1 MRSRLALLSMALLGA
16 IGAIGVPWPSG
27 AVEFGDAC
35 TANNG
40 FETPFTLFEIS
51 NPQNPMPTAAPSAG
65 VLTKLRTRTFHSS
78 HSITSAAIRCSP
90 PTRPGQVQIIGETGQ
105 TVTGGANSFDAQI
118 PVKAGDAVRHR
129 ARLRRTEPRMRIGI
143 QKASLIGGFFGNPGV
158 GATTPAIEAPG
169 SFRVPAVGVVE
180 PDADNDGGDKLQDL
194 CPQSAAIQTACPVV
208 TIDALSLKGKGAVTV
223 LVAVSFPAP
232 VSVTG
237 SVKLGKGVQAKLKA
251 PPQSLTA
258 GPIAKFKLK
267 FPAKLKER
275 LKELDPGQKL
285 RLKVSADATN
295 VTGSI
300 SHDKLKVPLKGEGEE
315 MRARISLVLAVA
327 VALATSLIVP
337 SGAAAATEFGDN
349 CTVNGSFKASLTMS
363 EISIR
368 KIRCRRLR
376 QAPESSRR

>member
-1 MRSRLALLSMALLGA
+1 M
-16 IGAIGVPWPSG
+16 
-27 AVEFGDAC
+27 
-35 TANNG
+35 
-40 FETPFTLFEIS
+40 
-51 NPQNPMPTAAPSAG
+51 
-65 VLTKLRTRTFHSS
+65 
-78 HSITSAAIRCSP
+78 
-90 PTRPGQVQIIGETGQ
+90 
-105 TVTGGANSFDAQI
+105 TGGSNSFDAQI
-118 PVKAGDAVRHR
+118 PVKAGD
-129 ARLRRTEPRMRIGI
+129 RIGI
-143 QKASLIGGFFGNPGV
+143 GPVFEEQNLECELGSKASLIGGFFGNPGV

-180 PDADNDGGDKLQDL
+180 PDADNDGFGDETQDL

-237 SVKLGKGVQAKLKA
+237 SVKLGKGEQAKLKA

-285 RLKVSADATN
+285 QLKISADATN

-300 SHDKLKVPLKGEGEE
+300 SQRQAE
-315 MRARISLVLAVA
+315 
-327 VALATSLIVP
+327 
-337 SGAAAATEFGDN
+337 GAAQGRG
-349 CTVNGSFKASLTMS
+349 VK
-363 EISIR
+363 R
-368 KIRCRRLR
+368 
-376 QAPESSRR
+376 